1 MSSVHVLKAL
11 DGDLLA
17 KKKLPEDV
25 ASEAMNIIRDCQ
37 TGSGGDLMSRVRTLQ
52 NQFDKLSETCYES
65 RELCEEATAA
75 MQVQYTYGN
84 MQWGRPENRGYYL
97 HLPTNWAIAMSIF
110 ISIRLIHVH

>member
-1 MSSVHVLKAL
+1 
-11 DGDLLA
+11 
-17 KKKLPEDV
+17 
-25 ASEAMNIIRDCQ
+25 MNIIRDCQ
-37 TGSGGDLMSRVRTLQ
+37 TGSGGDLMSRVKTLQ

-97 HLPTNWAIAMSIF
+97 HLPTNWGITMYITSIF
-110 ISIRLIHVH
+110 IISIRLHLSNTCALSIVITWLNHNIRNPISLHL